1 MPRAAIRGRLTA
13 VPVQQEL
20 RVDVRPRWTFRL
32 RGGTA
37 DGLFRRG
44 GDGVRRLIHVGDV
57 PVLVGAVQPSAD
69 RVIVGAR
76 GASESACEEGVRRM
90 RFALGLD
97 DDLRDFHERFR
108 DDPYIGRAVRALPH
122 LRVRRR
128 PNPWEAFMWAVC
140 EQLIAYEDAV
150 AIERRIVRALGR
162 RCPATGLWDAP
173 PPEVVAAQAPARLQ
187 SFGLT
192 QARAV
197 ALRRAAIEVARGR
210 VDLEA
215 PDHEAGWRRLMA
227 IPCIG
232 EWTVE
237 MTALMG
243 QGRHDQVPAGDLGY
257 IKLVGRLVTGHPKAR
272 ADIPQVREFFE
283 RYGEW
288 KGLAGEYLRAAGA
301 AGAAGVS
308 TPCGAERVPVPAGTR
323 W

>member
-1 MPRAAIRGRLTA
+1 MPQAAIRGRITA
-13 VPVQQEL
+13 VPVQHEL
-20 RVDVRPRWTFRL
+20 RVDVRPRWVFRL
-32 RGGTA
+32 RGGTP

-57 PVLVGAVQPSAD
+57 PVLVGAVQASGE

-76 GASESACEEGVRRM
+76 SASEAACEEGVRRM

-97 DDLRDFHERFR
+97 DDLRPFHEAFR
-108 DDPYIGRAVRALPH
+108 DDPHIGRVVRALPH

-128 PNPWEAFMWAVC
+128 PNAWEAFMWAVC

-150 AIERRIVRALGR
+150 EIQRRIVRALGR
-162 RCPATGLWDAP
+162 SCPATGLWDAP
-173 PPEVVAAQAPARLQ
+173 PPGVVAAQAPARLQ

-210 VDLEA
+210 VDLEH

-243 QGRHDQVPAGDLGY
+243 QGRHDQIPAGDLGFV
-257 IKLVGRLVTGHPKAR
+257 KLVGRLTTGHPKAR
-272 ADIPQVREFFE
+272 AEISQVREFFA

-301 AGAAGVS
+301 STPSGAA
-308 TPCGAERVPVPAGTR
+308 RVPVPAGTR